1 MSEPLRVL
9 LIEDHPIVRAGCHR
23 LLEAWGKTQVIGAR
37 SVTEGLERLADAA
50 VDLVILDLGLPDG
63 GGINALRRMLA
74 AMPALKILVFS
85 MHEEPVMVA
94 SALEA
99 GARGYVSK
107 NDDPAVLL
115 EAVARINEGDIY
127 LSRLV
132 AQKLALMNVRPGQ
145 GPLRGLSAREREVL
159 ALLSKGQSLGEVAGS
174 LGVSYRTAAAIAAQ
188 MRAKLNLPSMA
199 ALIRLAVEHGPIV
212 AEENRAEA
220 NQGDKSPAGPA

>member
-9 LIEDHPIVRAGCHR
+9 LVEDHPIVRAGCQR
-23 LLEAWGKTQVIGAR
+23 LLEAWGQTRIIGAR
-37 SVTEGLERLADAA
+37 SVSEALQHLAEES

-115 EAVARINEGDIY
+115 QAVAGINAGDIY
-127 LSRLV
+127 LSHSV

-145 GPLRGLSAREREVL
+145 GPLRGLSSREREVL
-159 ALLSKGQSLGEVAGS
+159 ALLSKGQSLAEVAGA

-199 ALIRLAVEHGPIV
+199 ALIRLAVEHGSAV
-212 AEENRAEA
+212 AEA
-220 NQGDKSPAGPA
+220 NHPEPG

>member
-1 MSEPLRVL
+1 MSEALSVL
-9 LIEDHPIVRAGCHR
+9 LVEDHPIVRAGCHR
-23 LLEAWGKTQVIGAR
+23 LLEAWGKTRVVCAR
-37 SVTEGLERLADAA
+37 NVAEGLQCLKEEAF
-50 VDLVILDLGLPDG
+50 DLVILDLGLPDG
-63 GGINALRRMLA
+63 GGINALKRMFA
-74 AMPALKILVFS
+74 AMPALKVLVFS

-115 EAVARINEGDIY
+115 EAIARINGGDIY
-127 LSRLV
+127 LSRSV

-159 ALLSKGQSLGEVAGS
+159 ALLSKGQSLAEVAGA

-199 ALIRLAVEHGPIV
+199 ALIRLAVEHGSAI
-212 AEENRAEA
+212 AAENRP
-220 NQGDKSPAGPA
+220 GLG